1 MKILRKLVHNENT
14 ESFSV
19 ELGESNKLFSFNA
32 DGIISLNTS
41 IDYYG
46 YIFNY
51 IVSIKQGEILEYYL
65 CSGEVK
71 NDKVIAKAYNKK
83 EKSISDRFFPYT

>member
-1 MKILRKLVHNENT
+1 MKIIRKLIHDENT

-19 ELGESNKLFSFNA
+19 ELGESNKLFSFNT
-32 DGIISLNTS
+32 DEIVSLNTS

-51 IVSIKQGEILEYYL
+51 IVSIKQGEIIEYYL
-65 CSGEVK
+65 CSGGVK
-71 NDKVIAKAYNKK
+71 DDKVILNVLL
-83 EKSISDRFFPYT
+83 EELT